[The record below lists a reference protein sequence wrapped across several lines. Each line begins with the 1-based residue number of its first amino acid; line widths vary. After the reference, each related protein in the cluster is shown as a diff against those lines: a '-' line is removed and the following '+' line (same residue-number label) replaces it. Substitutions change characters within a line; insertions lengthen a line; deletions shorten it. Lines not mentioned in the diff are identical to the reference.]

1 MRQKFS
7 ERNGYKNP
15 RDILQVESINEALK
29 NRLWNNMKMIYID
42 SLSREYPDDMG
53 VLIIKKKS

>member
-29 NRLWNNMKMIYID
+29 NRLWNNMKTIYID

>member
-29 NRLWNNMKMIYID
+29 NRLQNNMKMIYID